1 MTRQQ
6 TRTLIQF
13 NSSFTIWSVIER
25 FGFLVYAKGTLV
37 TKEPHNGK

>member
-13 NSSFTIWSVIER
+13 NSIFIIWSVIER
-25 FGFLVYAKGTLV
+25 FGICGVY
-37 TKEPHNGK
+37 